1 VVREALKSIFESKIN
16 GFYLINHTFLTDER
30 GSFNTWFSVDIGAGM
45 HTEFHTKQANTST
58 SFKGVIRGI
67 HFSDKCHVQHKIVT
81 CIDGEVMD
89 YGVDLRKDSK
99 TFKEFD
105 GIILN
110 SNKANS
116 VFIESGVGHAF
127 EVLSKQATI
136 VYLLSEVWKPDLEYT
151 LNAFDKE
158 INIPWVTKRPLLS
171 KKDKFA
177 QYLTGHIHI

>member
-1 VVREALKSIFESKIN
+1 MKSIIESKIN
-16 GFYLINHTFLTDER
+16 GFYQINHAFLRDER
-30 GSFNTWFSVDIGAGM
+30 GSFNTWFSIDIGSGI

-67 HFSDKCHVQHKIVT
+67 HFSNKNHIQHKIVT
-81 CIDGEVMD
+81 CVDGEIID
-89 YGVDLRKDSK
+89 YGVDLRKESK

-105 GIILN
+105 SVVLSGT
-110 SNKANS
+110 KANS

-151 LNAFDKE
+151 LNLFDKE
-158 INIPWVTKRPLLS
+158 IDIPWITKHPLLS
-171 KKDKFA
+171 KRDSSA
-177 QYLTGHIHI
+177 QHLSEHSNI